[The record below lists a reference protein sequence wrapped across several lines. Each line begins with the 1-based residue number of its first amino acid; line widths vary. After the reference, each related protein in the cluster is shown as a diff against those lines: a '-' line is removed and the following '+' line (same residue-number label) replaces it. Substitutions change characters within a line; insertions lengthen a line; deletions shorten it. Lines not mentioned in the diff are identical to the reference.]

1 MQEPEFYALV
11 QEAGHLESTDHA
23 QAASEAV
30 LATLGEA
37 LTGGE
42 AEDVAAQLPDELARI
57 LEDADHDGAGYGREE
72 FVDRVGEHLRDAD
85 VESDDAEQFADAV
98 TDAVAA
104 ALTEGEV
111 QNLKGQLDEEL
122 QPLFEDVTVDPEQL

>member
-1 MQEPEFYALV
+1 MQENEFYSLV
-11 QEAGHLESTDHA
+11 QEAGHLESMDRA

-30 LATLGEA
+30 LATLGET

-57 LEDADHDGAGYGREE
+57 LEDADHDGAGYDRGA
-72 FVDRVGEHLRDAD
+72 FVDRVGEHLRDTD
-85 VESDDAEQFADAV
+85 VEPDDAEQFAEAV

-104 ALTEGEV
+104 ALTDGEI
-111 QNLKGQLDEEL
+111 QNLKSQLDDDL
-122 QPLFEDVTVDPEQL
+122 HPLFEDVTVDPDQL